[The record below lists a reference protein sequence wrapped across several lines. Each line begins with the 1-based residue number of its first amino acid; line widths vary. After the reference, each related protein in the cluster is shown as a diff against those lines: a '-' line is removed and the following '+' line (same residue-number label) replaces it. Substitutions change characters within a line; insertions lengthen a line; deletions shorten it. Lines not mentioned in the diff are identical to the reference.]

1 LLITF
6 DFLHTSQIPHINQNT
21 VLLLKR
27 YLSYLHNA
35 TDEHGVHSPFVFR
48 LYCDV
53 IRRKKARYFQLIRV
67 APGDKLD
74 FSERNQAEISA
85 TKAIETLRNKLLQDN
100 RKITITDFG
109 AGSRIYKGNE
119 RLIRQI
125 AKSAEKSPAFG
136 QLLFRLIHHFQAKTI
151 FDLGTS
157 LGMTTLYQAK
167 GNPDAQVVS
176 FEGCEATATIAQQN
190 FDELACSNIR
200 LVTGNLDHTLQ
211 EELQKITRLDFAFFD
226 ANHRYQP
233 TVDYFEQ
240 CLEKAHEDSIFV
252 FDDIHW
258 SDEMQAAWQYIQTH
272 SEVSVTIDLFYVGI
286 VFFRKKQTK
295 QHFVLKF

>member
-1 LLITF
+1 MI
-6 DFLHTSQIPHINQNT
+6 Q
-21 VLLLKR
+21 R
-27 YLSYLHNA
+27 YFSYLRHA
-35 TDEHGVHSPFVFR
+35 TDEHGVHSPFVFK

-67 APGDKLD
+67 APSENLD
-74 FSERNQAEISA
+74 NIERNQAEASA
-85 TKAIETLRNKLLQDN
+85 TKAIETLRRNLLQDN

-136 QLLFRLIHHFQAKTI
+136 QLLFRLIHHFQPKTI
-151 FDLGTS
+151 VDLGTS

-167 GNPDAQVVS
+167 ANPKANLIS
-176 FEGCEATATIAQQN
+176 FEGCEATAIIAQQN
-190 FDELACSNIR
+190 FDKLACPNIR

-211 EELQKITRLDFAFFD
+211 EELQKIQHLDFAFFD

-233 TVDYFEQ
+233 TVDYFES
-240 CLEKAHEDSIFV
+240 CLSKAHEDSVFV

-258 SDEMQAAWQYIQTH
+258 SDEMQQAWQYIQAH
-272 SEVSVTIDLFYVGI
+272 SSVSVTIDLFYVGI
-286 VFFRKKQTK
+286 VFFRKKQPK

>member
-1 LLITF
+1 MI
-6 DFLHTSQIPHINQNT
+6 Q
-21 VLLLKR
+21 R
-27 YLSYLHNA
+27 YFSYLLNA

-67 APGDKLD
+67 APSDAPD
-74 FSERNQAEISA
+74 FTDRNQAEISA
-85 TKAIETLRNKLLQDN
+85 TTAIETLRNTLLQDD
-100 RKITITDFG
+100 RSITITDFG
-109 AGSRIYKGNE
+109 AGSRIYKGNQ

-136 QLLFRLIHHFQAKTI
+136 QLLFRLIYHFKPQTI

-167 GNPDAQVVS
+167 GNPNAQVVS
-176 FEGCEATATIAQQN
+176 FEGCEATAAIAQQN
-190 FDELACSNIR
+190 FDALSCPNIR
-200 LVTGNLDHTLQ
+200 LVIGNLDHTLQ
-211 EELQKITRLDFAFFD
+211 EELQKVTRLDFAFFD

-233 TVDYFEQ
+233 TVDYFEK
-240 CLEKAHEDSIFV
+240 CLKKAHEDSIFV

-258 SDEMQAAWQYIQTH
+258 SDEMQAAWQYIQAH
-272 SEVSVTIDLFYVGI
+272 SEVSVTIDLFYVGL
-286 VFFRKKQTK
+286 VFFRKKQPK

>member
-1 LLITF
+1 LI
-6 DFLHTSQIPHINQNT
+6 Q
-21 VLLLKR
+21 R
-27 YLSYLHNA
+27 YFSYLLNA

-67 APGDKLD
+67 ALSDEPD
-74 FSERNQAEISA
+74 FTDRNQAEISA
-85 TKAIETLRNKLLQDN
+85 TTAIETLRNKLLQDD
-100 RKITITDFG
+100 RSITITDFG
-109 AGSRIYKGNE
+109 AGSRIYKGNQ

-136 QLLFRLIHHFQAKTI
+136 QLLFRLIYHFKPQTI

-167 GNPDAQVVS
+167 GNPNAQVIS
-176 FEGCEATATIAQQN
+176 FEGCEATAAIAQQN
-190 FDELACSNIR
+190 FDALSCPNIR

-233 TVDYFEQ
+233 TVDYFEK
-240 CLEKAHEDSIFV
+240 CLEKAHEDSLFV

-258 SDEMQAAWQYIQTH
+258 SDEMQAAWQYIQAH
-272 SEVSVTIDLFYVGI
+272 SEVRVTIDLFYVGL
-286 VFFRKKQTK
+286 VFFRKKQPK